1 MRALTP
7 LLLLSLSAYAHAE
20 TLPSFLN
27 SNDTIRNLPVPNLP
41 ADAYRP
47 NTPQTQLP
55 TPAASE
61 AQPLLMDTKVT
72 ISKLQIDGGTV
83 YPLKELALAFEP
95 LIGHETNIAQLIEAT
110 RSITKRYQTDG
121 YLLSYAFLPEQSFD
135 GGLVHVVLV
144 EGYVRDYQLQGD
156 IGSVSSYVEKLADKL
171 KAERPLTRKTFER
184 YTTLMGAIPGVTLQA
199 QVPPPRTTDG
209 GTHMQITA
217 SRKPFTTSMSLNQ
230 ASRGGLQALVS
241 ATSNSQTSMGEQLT
255 VSALAPPGNDKE
267 HYYRAAYSQFVNAEG
282 TQLALS
288 GEHYRAEPGTNVQLD
303 GGFQLKPHQAID
315 RFSIGVSHPVIASPT
330 ESLSLG
336 TRIYGVDQKTRYQLV
351 GFPNRFDLETNLRAL
366 AFEGDWRKAD
376 TDQLR
381 ILSAGL
387 YQGINGLGAKTR
399 SDFEGTKP
407 DLDFFRLRLSGVQSN
422 KLFGSNFQGVLSA
435 AFYWSDD
442 TLPDSERATFGG
454 QNFARGYP
462 DDQGSGDKGWGLA
475 YEINYSYNRAGDWV
489 RILQPYVVFDRAKTW
504 FNVLPIR
511 GNDLSSAAVGLRFGD
526 SQYYNIALEAAK
538 PLSDVALDSF
548 DRRPRYTLSFSYQL

>member
-7 LLLLSLSAYAHAE
+7 LLLLTLSAYAHAD

-72 ISKLQIDGGTV
+72 IRKLQIDGGTV
-83 YPLKELALAFEP
+83 YPLNDVALAFEP
-95 LIGHETNIAQLIEAT
+95 LIGHETNLAQLIEAT
-110 RSITKRYQTDG
+110 RSITRRYQADG
-121 YLLSYAFLPEQSFD
+121 YLLSYAFLPEQRFD
-135 GGLVHVVLV
+135 DGLVHVILV
-144 EGYVRDYQLQGD
+144 EGYIRDYQVQGD

-199 QVPPPRTTDG
+199 QVPPPGTTDG

-230 ASRGGLQALVS
+230 ASRGGTQALLT
-241 ATSNSQTSMGEQLT
+241 ATSNSQTAMGEQLS
-255 VSALAPPGNDKE
+255 VSGLFPPGDDKE

-282 TQLALS
+282 TQLVLS
-288 GEHYRAEPGTNVQLD
+288 GERYRADPGTNLQLG
-303 GGFQLKPHQAID
+303 GGFELKPHQAID
-315 RFSIGVSHPVIASPT
+315 RFSIGLSHPLIASPT
-330 ESLSLG
+330 ESLTLG
-336 TRIYGVDQKTRYQLV
+336 TRFYGVDQKTRYQLV
-351 GFPNRFDLETNLRAL
+351 GFPQRFDIETNLRAV

-387 YQGINGLGAKTR
+387 YQGIDGMGAKTR
-399 SDFEGTKP
+399 SDLEGLKP

-422 KLFGSNFQGVLSA
+422 KLFGNVQGVLSGA
-435 AFYWSDD
+435 LYWSDD

-454 QNFARGYP
+454 QNFGRGYP
-462 DDQGSGDKGWGLA
+462 DDQGSGDKGWGMA
-475 YEINYSYNRAGDWV
+475 YEVNYSYNRAGEWV
-489 RILQPYVVFDRAKTW
+489 RILQPYIVFDRAKTW
-504 FNVLPIR
+504 FNDQPIK
-511 GNDLSSAAVGLRFGD
+511 GNNLSSAAVGLRFGD
-526 SQYYNIALEAAK
+526 AKYYNIALEAAK
-538 PLSDVALDSF
+538 PMSDEALDSLN
-548 DRRPRYTLSFSYQL
+548 RQPRYTLSFSYQL

>member
-7 LLLLSLSAYAHAE
+7 LLLLTLSAYAHAD

-72 ISKLQIDGGTV
+72 IRKLQIDGGTV
-83 YPLKELALAFEP
+83 YPLNDVALAFEP
-95 LIGHETNIAQLIEAT
+95 LIGHETNLAQLIEAT
-110 RSITKRYQTDG
+110 RSITRRYQADG
-121 YLLSYAFLPEQSFD
+121 YLLSYAFLPEQRFD
-135 GGLVHVVLV
+135 DGLVHVILV
-144 EGYVRDYQLQGD
+144 EGYIRDYQVQGD

-199 QVPPPRTTDG
+199 QVPPPGTTDG

-230 ASRGGLQALVS
+230 ASRGGTQALLT
-241 ATSNSQTSMGEQLT
+241 ATSNSQTAMGEQLS
-255 VSALAPPGNDKE
+255 VSGLFPPGDDKE

-282 TQLALS
+282 TQLVLS
-288 GEHYRAEPGTNVQLD
+288 GERYRADPGTNLQLG
-303 GGFQLKPHQAID
+303 GGFELKPHQAID
-315 RFSIGVSHPVIASPT
+315 RFSIGLSHPMIASPT
-330 ESLSLG
+330 ESLTLG
-336 TRIYGVDQKTRYQLV
+336 TRFYGVDQKTRYQLV
-351 GFPNRFDLETNLRAL
+351 GFPQRFDIETNLRAV

-376 TDQLR
+376 ADQLR

-387 YQGINGLGAKTR
+387 YQGIDGMGAKTR
-399 SDFEGTKP
+399 SDLEGLKP

-422 KLFGSNFQGVLSA
+422 KLFGNVQGVLSGA
-435 AFYWSDD
+435 LYWSDD

-454 QNFARGYP
+454 QNFGRGYP
-462 DDQGSGDKGWGLA
+462 DDQGSGDKGWGMA
-475 YEINYSYNRAGDWV
+475 YEINYSYNRAGEWV
-489 RILQPYVVFDRAKTW
+489 RILQPYIVFDRAKTW
-504 FNVLPIR
+504 FNDQPIK
-511 GNDLSSAAVGLRFGD
+511 GNNLSSAAVGLRFGD
-526 SQYYNIALEAAK
+526 AKYYNIALEAAK
-538 PLSDVALDSF
+538 PMSDEALDSLN
-548 DRRPRYTLSFSYQL
+548 RQPRYTLSFSYQL

>member
-1 MRALTP
+1 MRAFTP
-7 LLLLSLSAYAHAE
+7 LLLLTLSAYAHAD

-61 AQPLLMDTKVT
+61 ARPLLMDTKVT
-72 ISKLQIDGGTV
+72 IRKLQIDGGTV
-83 YPLKELALAFEP
+83 YPLKELAQAFEP
-95 LIGHETNIAQLIEAT
+95 LIGHETDLAHLIEAT
-110 RSITKRYQTDG
+110 RSITRRYQADG
-121 YLLSYAFLPEQSFD
+121 YLLSYAFLPEQHFE

-144 EGYVRDYQLQGD
+144 EGYIRDYQVQGD
-156 IGSVSSYVEKLADKL
+156 IGSVSAYVTKLADKL

-199 QVPPPRTTDG
+199 QVPPPGTTDG
-209 GTHMQITA
+209 GTRMQITA

-230 ASRGGLQALVS
+230 ASRGGLQALLS

-255 VSALAPPGNDKE
+255 VSGLFPPGDDKE
-267 HYYRAAYSQFVNAEG
+267 HYYRAAYSQFINAEG

-288 GEHYRAEPGTNVQLD
+288 GERYRADPGTNLQLG
-303 GGFQLKPHQAID
+303 GGFELKPHQAID
-315 RFSIGVSHPVIASPT
+315 RFSIGLSHPLIASPT

-336 TRIYGVDQKTRYQLV
+336 TRLYGVDQKTRYQLV
-351 GFPNRFDLETNLRAL
+351 GFPNRFDVETNLRAL

-376 TDQLR
+376 SDQLR

-387 YQGINGLGAKTR
+387 YQGINGMGAKTR
-399 SDFEGTKP
+399 SDLQGLKP

-422 KLFGSNFQGVLSA
+422 KLFASNFQGVLSG

-454 QNFARGYP
+454 QSFGRGYP
-462 DDQGSGDKGWGLA
+462 DDQGSGDKGWGVA
-475 YEINYSYNRAGDWV
+475 YEVNYSYNRAGDWV

-504 FNVLPIR
+504 FNEVPVK
-511 GNDLSSAAVGLRFGD
+511 GNNLSSAAVGLRFGD
-526 SQYYNIALEAAK
+526 SKYYNIALEAAK
-538 PLSDVALDSF
+538 PMSDVALDSF

>member
-7 LLLLSLSAYAHAE
+7 LLLLTLSAYAHAD

-72 ISKLQIDGGTV
+72 IRKLQIDGGTV
-83 YPLKELALAFEP
+83 YPLNDVALAFEP
-95 LIGHETNIAQLIEAT
+95 LIGHETNLAQLIEAT
-110 RSITKRYQTDG
+110 RSITRRYQADG
-121 YLLSYAFLPEQSFD
+121 YLLSYAFLPEQRFD
-135 GGLVHVVLV
+135 DGLVHVILV
-144 EGYVRDYQLQGD
+144 EGYIRDYQVQGD

-199 QVPPPRTTDG
+199 QVPPPGTTDG

-230 ASRGGLQALVS
+230 ASRGGTQALLT
-241 ATSNSQTSMGEQLT
+241 ATSNSQTTMGEQLS
-255 VSALAPPGNDKE
+255 VSGLFPPGDDKE

-282 TQLALS
+282 TQLVLS
-288 GEHYRAEPGTNVQLD
+288 GERYRADPGTNLQLG
-303 GGFQLKPHQAID
+303 GGFELKPHQAID
-315 RFSIGVSHPVIASPT
+315 RFSIGLSHPMIASPT
-330 ESLSLG
+330 ESLTLG
-336 TRIYGVDQKTRYQLV
+336 TRFYGVDQKTRYQLV
-351 GFPNRFDLETNLRAL
+351 GFPQRFDIETNLRAV

-376 TDQLR
+376 ADQLR

-387 YQGINGLGAKTR
+387 YQGIDGMGAKTR
-399 SDFEGTKP
+399 SDLEGLKP

-422 KLFGSNFQGVLSA
+422 KLFGNVQGVLSGA
-435 AFYWSDD
+435 LYWSDD

-454 QNFARGYP
+454 QNFGRGYP
-462 DDQGSGDKGWGLA
+462 DDQGSGDKGWGMA
-475 YEINYSYNRAGDWV
+475 YEINYSYNRAGEWV
-489 RILQPYVVFDRAKTW
+489 RILQPYIVFDRAKTW
-504 FNVLPIR
+504 FNDQPIK
-511 GNDLSSAAVGLRFGD
+511 GNNLSSAAVGLRFGD
-526 SQYYNIALEAAK
+526 AKYYNIALEAAK
-538 PLSDVALDSF
+538 PMSDEALDSLN
-548 DRRPRYTLSFSYQL
+548 RQPRYTLSFSYQL

>member
-7 LLLLSLSAYAHAE
+7 LLLLTLSAYAHAD

-72 ISKLQIDGGTV
+72 IRKLQIDGGTV
-83 YPLKELALAFEP
+83 YPLNDVALAFEP
-95 LIGHETNIAQLIEAT
+95 LIGHETNLAQLIEAT
-110 RSITKRYQTDG
+110 RSITRRYQADG
-121 YLLSYAFLPEQSFD
+121 YLLSYAFLPEQRFD
-135 GGLVHVVLV
+135 DGLVHVILV
-144 EGYVRDYQLQGD
+144 EGYIRDYQVQGD

-199 QVPPPRTTDG
+199 QVPPPGTTDG

-230 ASRGGLQALVS
+230 ASRGGTQALLT
-241 ATSNSQTSMGEQLT
+241 ATSNSQTAMGEQLS
-255 VSALAPPGNDKE
+255 VSGLFPPGDDKE

-282 TQLALS
+282 TQLVLS
-288 GEHYRAEPGTNVQLD
+288 GERYRADPGTNLQLG
-303 GGFQLKPHQAID
+303 GGFELKPHQAID
-315 RFSIGVSHPVIASPT
+315 RFSIGLSHPLIASPT
-330 ESLSLG
+330 ESLTLG
-336 TRIYGVDQKTRYQLV
+336 TRFYGVDQKTRYQLV
-351 GFPNRFDLETNLRAL
+351 GFPQRFDIETNLRAV

-376 TDQLR
+376 ADQLR

-387 YQGINGLGAKTR
+387 YQGIDGMGAKTR
-399 SDFEGTKP
+399 SDLEGLKP

-422 KLFGSNFQGVLSA
+422 KLFGNVQGVLSGA
-435 AFYWSDD
+435 LYWSDD

-454 QNFARGYP
+454 QNFGRGYP
-462 DDQGSGDKGWGLA
+462 DDQGSGDKGWGMA
-475 YEINYSYNRAGDWV
+475 YEINYSYNRTGEWV
-489 RILQPYVVFDRAKTW
+489 RILQPYIVFDRAKTW
-504 FNVLPIR
+504 FNDQPIK
-511 GNDLSSAAVGLRFGD
+511 GNNLSSAAVGLRFGD
-526 SQYYNIALEAAK
+526 AKYYNIALEAAK
-538 PLSDVALDSF
+538 PMSDEALDSLN
-548 DRRPRYTLSFSYQL
+548 RQPRYTLSFSYQL

>member
-7 LLLLSLSAYAHAE
+7 LLLLTLSAYAHAD

-72 ISKLQIDGGTV
+72 IGKLQIDGGTV
-83 YPLKELALAFEP
+83 YPLNDVALAFEP
-95 LIGHETNIAQLIEAT
+95 LIGHETNLAQLIEAT
-110 RSITKRYQTDG
+110 RSITRRYQADG
-121 YLLSYAFLPEQSFD
+121 YLLSYAFLPEQRFD
-135 GGLVHVVLV
+135 DGLVHVILV
-144 EGYVRDYQLQGD
+144 EGYIRDYQVQGD

-199 QVPPPRTTDG
+199 QVPPPGTTDG

-230 ASRGGLQALVS
+230 ASRGGTQALLT
-241 ATSNSQTSMGEQLT
+241 ATSKSQTAMGEQLS
-255 VSALAPPGNDKE
+255 VSGLFPPGDDKE

-282 TQLALS
+282 TQLVLS
-288 GEHYRAEPGTNVQLD
+288 GERYRADPGTNLQLG
-303 GGFQLKPHQAID
+303 GGFELKPHQAID
-315 RFSIGVSHPVIASPT
+315 RFSIGLSHPMIASPT
-330 ESLSLG
+330 ESLTLG
-336 TRIYGVDQKTRYQLV
+336 TRFYGVDQKTRYQLV
-351 GFPNRFDLETNLRAL
+351 GFPQRFDIETNLRAV

-376 TDQLR
+376 ADQLR

-387 YQGINGLGAKTR
+387 YQGIDGMGAKTR
-399 SDFEGTKP
+399 SDLEGLKP

-422 KLFGSNFQGVLSA
+422 KLFGNVQGVLSGA
-435 AFYWSDD
+435 LYWSDD

-454 QNFARGYP
+454 QNFGRGYP
-462 DDQGSGDKGWGLA
+462 DDQGSGDKGWGMA
-475 YEINYSYNRAGDWV
+475 YEVNYSYNRAGEWV
-489 RILQPYVVFDRAKTW
+489 RILQPYIVFDRAKTW
-504 FNVLPIR
+504 FNDQPIK
-511 GNDLSSAAVGLRFGD
+511 GNNLSSAAVGLRFGD
-526 SQYYNIALEAAK
+526 AKYYNIALEAAK
-538 PLSDVALDSF
+538 PMSDEALDSLN
-548 DRRPRYTLSFSYQL
+548 RQPRYTLSFSYQL

>member
-7 LLLLSLSAYAHAE
+7 LLLLTLSAYAHAD

-72 ISKLQIDGGTV
+72 IRKLQIDGGTV
-83 YPLKELALAFEP
+83 YPLNDVALAFEP
-95 LIGHETNIAQLIEAT
+95 LIGHETNLAQLIEAT
-110 RSITKRYQTDG
+110 RSITRRYQADG
-121 YLLSYAFLPEQSFD
+121 YLLSYAFLPEQRFD
-135 GGLVHVVLV
+135 DGLVHVILV
-144 EGYVRDYQLQGD
+144 EGYIRDYQVQGD

-199 QVPPPRTTDG
+199 QVPPPGTTDG

-230 ASRGGLQALVS
+230 ASRGGTQALLT
-241 ATSNSQTSMGEQLT
+241 ATSNSQTAMGEQLS
-255 VSALAPPGNDKE
+255 VSGLFPPGDDKE

-282 TQLALS
+282 TQLVLS
-288 GEHYRAEPGTNVQLD
+288 GERYRADPGTNLQLG
-303 GGFQLKPHQAID
+303 GGFELKPHQAID
-315 RFSIGVSHPVIASPT
+315 RFSIGLSHPLIASPT
-330 ESLSLG
+330 ESLTLG
-336 TRIYGVDQKTRYQLV
+336 TRFYGVDQKTRYQLV
-351 GFPNRFDLETNLRAL
+351 GFPQRFDIETNLRAV

-376 TDQLR
+376 ADQLR

-387 YQGINGLGAKTR
+387 YQGIDGMGAKTR
-399 SDFEGTKP
+399 SDLEGLKP

-422 KLFGSNFQGVLSA
+422 KLFGNVQGVLSGA
-435 AFYWSDD
+435 LYWSDD

-454 QNFARGYP
+454 QNFGRGYP
-462 DDQGSGDKGWGLA
+462 DDQGSGDKGWGMA
-475 YEINYSYNRAGDWV
+475 YEVNYSYNRAGEWV
-489 RILQPYVVFDRAKTW
+489 RILQPYIVFDRAKTW
-504 FNVLPIR
+504 FNDQPIK
-511 GNDLSSAAVGLRFGD
+511 GNNLSSAAVGLRFGD
-526 SQYYNIALEAAK
+526 AKYYNIALEAAK
-538 PLSDVALDSF
+538 PMSDEALDSLN
-548 DRRPRYTLSFSYQL
+548 RQPRYTLSFSYQL

>member
-7 LLLLSLSAYAHAE
+7 LLLLTLSAYAHAD

-72 ISKLQIDGGTV
+72 IRKLQIDGGTV
-83 YPLKELALAFEP
+83 YPLNDVALAFEP
-95 LIGHETNIAQLIEAT
+95 LIGHETNLAQLIEAT
-110 RSITKRYQTDG
+110 RSITRRYQADG
-121 YLLSYAFLPEQSFD
+121 YLLSYAFLPEQRFD
-135 GGLVHVVLV
+135 DGLVHVILV
-144 EGYVRDYQLQGD
+144 EGYIRDYQVQGD

-199 QVPPPRTTDG
+199 QVPPPGTTDG

-230 ASRGGLQALVS
+230 ASRGGTQALLT
-241 ATSNSQTSMGEQLT
+241 ATSNSQTTMGEQLS
-255 VSALAPPGNDKE
+255 VSGLFPPGDDKE

-282 TQLALS
+282 TQLVLS
-288 GEHYRAEPGTNVQLD
+288 GERYRADPGTNLQLG
-303 GGFQLKPHQAID
+303 GGFELKPHQAID
-315 RFSIGVSHPVIASPT
+315 RFSIGLSHPLIASPT
-330 ESLSLG
+330 ESLTLG
-336 TRIYGVDQKTRYQLV
+336 TRFYGVDQKTRYQLV
-351 GFPNRFDLETNLRAL
+351 GFPQRFDIETNLRAV

-376 TDQLR
+376 ADQLR

-387 YQGINGLGAKTR
+387 YQGIDGMGAKTR
-399 SDFEGTKP
+399 SDLEGLKP

-422 KLFGSNFQGVLSA
+422 KLFGNVQGVLSGA
-435 AFYWSDD
+435 LYWSDD

-454 QNFARGYP
+454 QNFGRGYP
-462 DDQGSGDKGWGLA
+462 DDQGSGDKGWGMA
-475 YEINYSYNRAGDWV
+475 YEVNYSYNRAGEWV
-489 RILQPYVVFDRAKTW
+489 RILQPYIVFDRAKTW
-504 FNVLPIR
+504 FNDQPIK
-511 GNDLSSAAVGLRFGD
+511 GNNLSSAAVGLRFGD
-526 SQYYNIALEAAK
+526 AKYYNIALEAAK
-538 PLSDVALDSF
+538 PMSDEALDSLN
-548 DRRPRYTLSFSYQL
+548 RQPRYTLSFSYQL

>member
-1 MRALTP
+1 MRAFTP
-7 LLLLSLSAYAHAE
+7 LLLLTLSAYAHAD

-61 AQPLLMDTKVT
+61 AKPLLMDTKVT
-72 ISKLQIDGGTV
+72 IRKLQIDGGTV
-83 YPLKELALAFEP
+83 YPLKELAQAFEP
-95 LIGHETNIAQLIEAT
+95 LIGHETDLAHLIEAT
-110 RSITKRYQTDG
+110 RSITRRYQADG
-121 YLLSYAFLPEQSFD
+121 YLLSYAFLPEQHFE

-144 EGYVRDYQLQGD
+144 EGYIRDYHVQGD
-156 IGSVSSYVEKLADKL
+156 IGSVSAYVAKLADKL

-199 QVPPPRTTDG
+199 QVPPPGTTDG
-209 GTHMQITA
+209 GTRMQITA

-230 ASRGGLQALVS
+230 ASRGGLQALLS

-255 VSALAPPGNDKE
+255 VSGLFPPGDDKE
-267 HYYRAAYSQFVNAEG
+267 HYYRAAYSQFINAEG

-288 GEHYRAEPGTNVQLD
+288 GERYRADPGTHLQLG
-303 GGFQLKPHQAID
+303 GGFELKPHQAID
-315 RFSIGVSHPVIASPT
+315 RFSIGLSHPLIASPT

-336 TRIYGVDQKTRYQLV
+336 TRLYGVDQKTRYQLV
-351 GFPNRFDLETNLRAL
+351 GFPNRFDVETDLRAL

-376 TDQLR
+376 SEQLR

-387 YQGINGLGAKTR
+387 YQGINGMGAKTR
-399 SDFEGTKP
+399 SDLQGLKP

-422 KLFGSNFQGVLSA
+422 KLFASNFQGVLSG

-454 QNFARGYP
+454 QNFGRGYP
-462 DDQGSGDKGWGLA
+462 DDQGSGDKGWGVA
-475 YEINYSYNRAGDWV
+475 YEVNYSYNRAGDWV

-504 FNVLPIR
+504 FNEVPVK
-511 GNDLSSAAVGLRFGD
+511 GNNLSSAAVGLRFGD
-526 SQYYNIALEAAK
+526 SKYYNIALEAAK
-538 PLSDVALDSF
+538 PMSDVALDSF

>member
-1 MRALTP
+1 MRVLTP
-7 LLLLSLSAYAHAE
+7 LLLLTLSAYAHAD

-72 ISKLQIDGGTV
+72 IRKLQIDGGTV
-83 YPLKELALAFEP
+83 YPLNDVALAFEP
-95 LIGHETNIAQLIEAT
+95 LIGHETNLAQLIEAT
-110 RSITKRYQTDG
+110 RSITRRYQADG
-121 YLLSYAFLPEQSFD
+121 YLLSYAFLPEQRFD
-135 GGLVHVVLV
+135 DGLVHVILV
-144 EGYVRDYQLQGD
+144 EGYIRDYQVQGD

-199 QVPPPRTTDG
+199 QVPPPGTTDG

-230 ASRGGLQALVS
+230 ASRGGTQALLT
-241 ATSNSQTSMGEQLT
+241 ATSNSQTAMGEQLS
-255 VSALAPPGNDKE
+255 VSGLFPPGDDKE

-282 TQLALS
+282 TQLVLS
-288 GEHYRAEPGTNVQLD
+288 GERYRADPGTNLQLG
-303 GGFQLKPHQAID
+303 GGFELKPHQAID
-315 RFSIGVSHPVIASPT
+315 RFSIGLSHPMIASPT
-330 ESLSLG
+330 ESLTLG
-336 TRIYGVDQKTRYQLV
+336 TRFYGVDQKTRYQLV
-351 GFPNRFDLETNLRAL
+351 GFPQRFDIETNLRAV

-376 TDQLR
+376 ADQLR

-387 YQGINGLGAKTR
+387 YQGIDGMGAKTR
-399 SDFEGTKP
+399 SDLEGLKP

-422 KLFGSNFQGVLSA
+422 KLFGNVQGVLSGA
-435 AFYWSDD
+435 LYWSDD

-454 QNFARGYP
+454 QNFGRGYP
-462 DDQGSGDKGWGLA
+462 DDQGSGDKGWGMA
-475 YEINYSYNRAGDWV
+475 YEVNYSYNRAGEWV
-489 RILQPYVVFDRAKTW
+489 RILQPYIVFDRAKTW
-504 FNVLPIR
+504 FNDQPIK
-511 GNDLSSAAVGLRFGD
+511 GNNLSSAAVGLRFGD
-526 SQYYNIALEAAK
+526 AKYYNIALEAAK
-538 PLSDVALDSF
+538 PMSDEALDSLN
-548 DRRPRYTLSFSYQL
+548 RQPRYTLSFSYQL

>member
-7 LLLLSLSAYAHAE
+7 LLLLTLSAYAHAD

-72 ISKLQIDGGTV
+72 IRKLQIDGGTV
-83 YPLKELALAFEP
+83 YPLNDVALAFEP
-95 LIGHETNIAQLIEAT
+95 LIGHETNLAQLIEAT
-110 RSITKRYQTDG
+110 RSITRRYQADG
-121 YLLSYAFLPEQSFD
+121 YLLSYAFLPEQRFD
-135 GGLVHVVLV
+135 DGLVHVILV
-144 EGYVRDYQLQGD
+144 EGYIRDYQVQGD

-199 QVPPPRTTDG
+199 QVPPPGTTDG

-230 ASRGGLQALVS
+230 ASRGGTQALLT
-241 ATSNSQTSMGEQLT
+241 ATSNSQTAMGEQLS
-255 VSALAPPGNDKE
+255 VSGLFPPGDDKE

-282 TQLALS
+282 TQLVLS
-288 GEHYRAEPGTNVQLD
+288 GERYRADPGTNLQLG
-303 GGFQLKPHQAID
+303 GGFELKPHQAID
-315 RFSIGVSHPVIASPT
+315 RFSIGLSHPLIASPT
-330 ESLSLG
+330 ESLTLG
-336 TRIYGVDQKTRYQLV
+336 TRFYGVDQKTRYQLV
-351 GFPNRFDLETNLRAL
+351 GFPQRFDIETNLRAV

-376 TDQLR
+376 ADQLR

-387 YQGINGLGAKTR
+387 YQGIDGMGAKTR
-399 SDFEGTKP
+399 SDLEGLKP

-422 KLFGSNFQGVLSA
+422 KLFGNVQGVLSGA
-435 AFYWSDD
+435 LYWSDD

-454 QNFARGYP
+454 QNFGRGYP
-462 DDQGSGDKGWGLA
+462 DDQGSGDKGWGMA
-475 YEINYSYNRAGDWV
+475 YEINYSYNRAGEWV
-489 RILQPYVVFDRAKTW
+489 RILQPYIVFDRAKTW
-504 FNVLPIR
+504 FNDQPIK
-511 GNDLSSAAVGLRFGD
+511 GNNLSSAAVGLRFGD
-526 SQYYNIALEAAK
+526 AKYYNIALEAAK
-538 PLSDVALDSF
+538 PMSDEALDSLN
-548 DRRPRYTLSFSYQL
+548 RQPRYTLSFSYQL